1 MALFGKSTLVIA
13 LLAVGI
19 LSAEAAETKVNSD
32 NFVRA
37 ESDLYFS
44 GVAAK
49 YGFGKLGHERAMAP
63 IDNQT
68 IIRLN
73 RDTLYSG
80 GVFDLDAGPVTI
92 TLPDP
97 GKRFLSLQV
106 IDEDHYTHDV
116 HYGAGKVTLSR
127 ETIGTRYG
135 FVGIRILANPNDA
148 ADLDHVYA
156 LQDGIKVSQASVGQL
171 ELPKWDKASQDRTRA
186 ILLKLAALLPDTK
199 GMFGSRSE
207 VQPVRHLI
215 GAAMA
220 WGGNP
225 SRDALYLNRT
235 VPKNDG
241 QTVYR
246 LKVGKVPVDGFWS
259 ITVYNADGYLSP
271 NNYNAYALNNLTAA
285 RDADGN
291 VNVQFGGC
299 DGKIANC
306 LPVPAGWNWMVRLYR
321 PSAEILNGAWSFP
334 DVEVVK

>member
-1 MALFGKSTLVIA
+1 MTRFGKHTLAIA
-13 LLAVGI
+13 LLAMSS
-19 LSAEAAETKVNSD
+19 LSVEAAETKVNSD

-63 IDNQT
+63 VDKQT

-106 IDEDHYTHDV
+106 IDEDHYTHEV
-116 HYGAGKVTLSR
+116 HYGAGKVMLSR
-127 ETIGTRYG
+127 EAIGTRYG
-135 FVGIRILANPNDA
+135 FVGIRILANPNDT
-148 ADLDHVYA
+148 ADMDQVHA
-156 LQDGIKVSQASVGQL
+156 LQDGIKVAQAGAGQL
-171 ELPKWDKASQDRTRA
+171 ELPKWDKTSQDRTRA
-186 ILLKLAALLPDTK
+186 ILLELAALLPDTK

-215 GAAMA
+215 GAAMG

-241 QTVYR
+241 QAVYR
-246 LKVGKVPVDGFWS
+246 LKVGKVPVEGFWS
-259 ITVYNADGYLSP
+259 ITVYNAEGYLAP
-271 NNYNAYALNNLTAA
+271 NSYNAYTLNNLTAA
-285 RDADGN
+285 RDAEGN

-321 PSAEILNGAWSFP
+321 PSAEILNGVWSFP
-334 DVEVVK
+334 DVEEVK